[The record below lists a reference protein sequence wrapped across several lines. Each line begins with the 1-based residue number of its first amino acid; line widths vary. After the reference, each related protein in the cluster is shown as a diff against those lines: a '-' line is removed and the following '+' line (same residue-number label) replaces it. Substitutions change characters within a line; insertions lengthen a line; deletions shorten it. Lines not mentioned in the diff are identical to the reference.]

1 MAKIVQFGAIGGPD
15 QLKLHEVEVAEP
27 GPGQVR
33 IKIKAIGLN
42 RAETLFRSGT
52 YFEQPV
58 LPATNGYEGAG
69 IIDAIG
75 PDVTDFAVG
84 DAVSV
89 APAFSLN
96 DYGFYA
102 DAALAPVGAVIKHP
116 AILSFDEAAAVWMA
130 YLTAYDAFLEIA
142 KVMPGEFVVIP
153 AASSSVG
160 IAAIQIANML
170 GAVPIALTRT
180 SAKRKLIEN
189 VGAAHVI
196 ATEEEDVVE
205 RLDVITGGKGIN
217 VVLDPVGGPTF
228 AKLLH
233 AAAPRARF
241 MLYGTIG
248 EPTVLPHFPVF
259 TKGLIITG
267 ELLFNT
273 TFDVVKLKAGVEWI
287 SKGLESGALK
297 PVIAKTFPLEKI
309 VEAHEYLESNQQ
321 FGKIIVRPEIAERM
335 AAVATA

>member
-1 MAKIVQFGAIGGPD
+1 MAKVVQFNAVGGPE
-15 QLKLHEVEVAEP
+15 QLKLYELEVAEP
-27 GPGQVR
+27 GPGEVR

-42 RAETLFRSGT
+42 RAESLFRSGT

-58 LPATNGYEGAG
+58 FPARNGYEAAG
-69 IIDAIG
+69 FIDAIG
-75 PDVTDFAVG
+75 PDVTNFAVG

-102 DAALAPVGAVIKHP
+102 DTALAPVGAVIKHP
-116 AILSFDEAAAVWMA
+116 ATLSFDEAAAVWMA
-130 YLTAYDAFLEIA
+130 YLTAYDALLDTTR
-142 KVMPGEFVVIP
+142 VMEGDFVVIP

-160 IAAIQIANML
+160 IAAIQVANML

-180 SAKRKLIEN
+180 SAKREQIKS
-189 VGAAHVI
+189 VGAAYVI
-196 ATEEEDVVE
+196 ATEEEDVIE
-205 RLDVITGGKGIN
+205 RLDVITGGKGIQ

-228 AKLLH
+228 AKLLQ

-248 EPTVLPHFPVF
+248 EPTVVPHFPVF
-259 TKGLIITG
+259 TKGLVITG
-267 ELLFNT
+267 ALLFNT
-273 TFDVVKLKAGVEWI
+273 TFDMGKLKAGVEWI
-287 SKGLESGALK
+287 AKGLASGALK

-321 FGKIIVRPEIAERM
+321 FGKIIVRP
-335 AAVATA
+335 

>member
-1 MAKIVQFGAIGGPD
+1 MAKVVQFNAVGGPE
-15 QLKLHEVEVAEP
+15 QLELHELEVAEP
-27 GPGQVR
+27 GPGEVR
-33 IKIKAIGLN
+33 IKVKAIGLN
-42 RAETLFRSGT
+42 RAESLFRSGT

-58 LPATNGYEGAG
+58 FPAKNGYEGAG

-102 DAALAPVGAVIKHP
+102 DTALAPVGAVIKHP
-116 AILSFDEAAAVWMA
+116 ATLSFDEAAAIWMA
-130 YLTAYDAFLEIA
+130 YLTAYDALLDIA
-142 KVMPGEFVVIP
+142 KVVEGEFVVIP

-160 IAAIQIANML
+160 IAAIQITNML
-170 GAVPIALTRT
+170 GAIPIALTRT
-180 SAKRKLIEN
+180 SAKRGQIEA

-196 ATEEEDVVE
+196 ATEEEDVIE
-205 RLDVITGGKGIN
+205 RLDAITGGKGIQ

-248 EPTVLPHFPVF
+248 EPTVVPHFPVF
-259 TKGLIITG
+259 TKGLVITG
-267 ELLFNT
+267 ALLFNT
-273 TFDVVKLKAGVEWI
+273 TFDAEKLKAGAEWVA
-287 SKGLESGALK
+287 KGLASGALK

-309 VEAHEYLESNQQ
+309 VEAHAYLESNQQ
-321 FGKIIVRPEIAERM
+321 FGKIIVRP
-335 AAVATA
+335 